1 MFLVIFSGQSEIAS
15 VCEYVFLGQSHGLRF
30 FEYVFSYFA
39 MNSEE
44 DDFNLLKQKH
54 CIFKHVAKFFG
65 I

>member
-15 VCEYVFLGQSHGLRF
+15 VFLGQSHGLRF